1 MENYEVIIYSPQR
14 QKQQMKYNNSTLLG
28 STMKSIYS
36 FKNIKTEYRFNQ
48 KSQNYNGRT
57 EEEEVRGKT

>member
-48 KSQNYNGRT
+48 KS
-57 EEEEVRGKT
+57 